1 MNHGSL
7 FSGIGG
13 FDLAASWMGWTNV
26 FQVERDPF
34 CRSVLS
40 HYWPQTK
47 RFEDVK
53 TFDATGYSGR
63 IDILTGG
70 FPCQPFSTAGK
81 RLGAADP
88 RFLWPEFFRIIREIG
103 PGWVVAENVL
113 GLTNWAD
120 GVLFDACCSDLESAG
135 FEVFPIVLPA
145 CGLKNAPHR
154 RDRIWIVAS
163 HPEGRR
169 VCRKPGEL
177 RPEERRPDNELS
189 PQPFERGQVRTP
201 ADPDS
206 GGEGQIPG
214 GVSRAAGEVR
224 GDEARGLP
232 VSPCGGGSTADTYG
246 GRGLQSLQE
255 RNPGLIDQE
264 SPRPDWEA
272 FPSFSP
278 VCRGDDGLPLGLDG
292 ITFPKWRR
300 ESLKAYGNAIVPGLA
315 FELFQTL
322 TATDGKD

>member
-13 FDLAASWMGWTNV
+13 FDLASSWMGWTNV

-103 PGWVVAENVL
+103 PRWVVAENVL

-135 FEVFPIVLPA
+135 FEVFPVVLPA
-145 CGLKNAPHR
+145 CGYKNAPHR
-154 RDRIWIVAS
+154 RDRIWIVA
-163 HPEGRR
+163 R
-169 VCRKPGEL
+169 
-177 RPEERRPDNELS
+177 NE
-189 PQPFERGQVRTP
+189 
-201 ADPDS
+201 
-206 GGEGQIPG
+206 PG
-214 GVSRAAGEVR
+214 GSSVS
-224 GDEARGLP
+224 L
-232 VSPCGGGSTADTYG
+232 GGPTTADTD
-246 GRGLQSLQE
+246 GLLLEHGNREGETQGATVPTLGTESL
-255 RNPGLIDQE
+255 NV
-264 SPRPDWEA
+264 PRDWEA
-272 FPSFSP
+272 FPSLSP